1 MASIWDD
8 LGAVPNPEAGSKK
21 GPVPEQSGSIWDIPA
36 PDAVSATPQ
45 KRGLLGAAND
55 YAIEFANAVATLPQA
70 ALDLASPG
78 SKASAAIGQ
87 FIAEGEAKQSD
98 VAKAAKAK
106 LAQSMQSEDLGEQAK
121 GAAQYV
127 LQNPAL
133 AASQALGSFV
143 GPGAAIKGGKL
154 AAGALNL
161 SEKAAG
167 RVALGSGMATTG
179 TLAGGDAA
187 GDAYQ
192 TVMNS
197 PSLANVPVEERE
209 RMATDAARKASVVPF
224 VIGAASG
231 AFGAEKALATG
242 TKSILKTGAAEFAS
256 EAFEEGSTKLSANIA
271 AQQYAP
277 EVRTTAG
284 VAGSAVLGGL
294 LGGGTGLAIGAL
306 TKQPDSLLPGSTNIS
321 AGNASPDGNA
331 IEKAIDSNSTEI
343 STPDP
348 LKQAEVDQIK
358 QQQAE
363 LQQAQVA
370 AQQEAAAVAAQQA
383 QAQAE
388 EARQL
393 FNQAA
398 VAYGVK
404 PLDVS
409 NQFEIGGKRLFSVPQ
424 AQAFIQEL
432 EKLNEGKTPEQKS
445 LIGAALE
452 SGAVKVQQTANPKAV
467 NNAAIKFLD
476 SWGFGDSIDKTEAAT
491 RAETLIKSL
500 EGPKALKE
508 AEQLNSFYKAVT
520 GSNSPEF
527 EKLQALAAEQPKL
540 TKVAQPKQGASNG
553 QLQLQQQGNA
563 RIREVPVQGGT
574 VETSGTGTG
583 NVRPPSVQSVGAGS
597 VGAGPSSVQ
606 TGRLPESGVPTST
619 TANDSGVAVSDRGI
633 SQEAQVSSERED
645 ALKVVNQVITRAFG
659 ERDAK
664 IVLEVLTKEKTQAQI
679 AKEFGISDA
688 RVNQIVGPQAQETW
702 GARILLAARNMGI
715 AKDEMQN
722 FLEVIAEEETVAE
735 EQVVNEELLT
745 EAPTEETS
753 AMNVDDTN
761 ITTSDEDLR
770 LGKEEVSTGEE
781 GGPSGFRVF
790 NPDVSGAT
798 ELEDASA
805 NNRTRRKLK
814 TTEIKNLKDFELN
827 NLAADENTTVEELD
841 EIVAELL
848 RRQDVR
854 VAKGETNAVQKPSAK
869 SVPVRKQSEGSKG
882 VRKQDAEKQQ
892 VARARQEGQT
902 DEEAAAQAWDEG
914 IKDFPDAPKFA
925 DLSEE
930 QQADWISFGEEN
942 WTPADVQTELVKLA
956 KELKTP
962 AKSMMKSFSEVNP
975 LIDPLSEEVDAALR
989 GKTLKEA
996 LQWAQKNVRNDYER
1010 MVLRSVEARLRELTD
1025 LGVEFSFDLTPAGK
1039 QLVGG
1044 MLGVSTI
1051 TPAGLGSAQKVEVIL
1066 NGAHTGDK
1074 AGTNYETLV
1083 HELLHAV
1090 TQAQLRIAPDG
1101 TAAKELKALYKEIID
1116 QFNAKAKAGTLN
1128 EFEQRF
1134 YKREN
1139 NSLETADELLAWGLT
1154 NKEFQDYLA
1163 SVQVTPKV
1171 TLWNKFVR
1179 AIGEL
1184 LGSPPKADTALG
1196 QLMSISENL
1205 LEESITP
1212 YVAESNKKFQSL
1224 GKQPNPTEWPDWSI
1238 NPELG
1243 APVWVEGDYAL
1254 YQGKS
1259 LTGKTLFIPGSRKG
1273 DTSATAQ
1280 VDVSNFTG
1288 KQIPALTLAKMQ
1300 VAADGLRTSSSASI
1314 KKAREAAKKQ
1324 VAKLPDPVRGP
1335 VQYVTDTIVDFAKNG
1350 VPYAAFTEDLADI
1363 ASKYIPSVKKYV
1375 ALMKERQAIR
1385 TRLER
1390 QVDNILQDY
1399 DKLPSEVKGT
1409 GQNSVNKFLM
1419 DSTRDGKWA
1428 YNPGWIK
1435 DFDEKTDIDADI
1447 QARFDS
1453 LPAAAQTLVKRVFAH
1468 GHSTLLA
1475 MQKSVIE
1482 NINTEYDAL
1491 IAAAKQAGNLQEE
1504 QDLIKKK
1511 AASLTDY
1518 RTLMRVNSKKP
1529 YAPLKRFGD
1538 YVVVGKS
1545 QQYLDTEKIIEDK
1558 TAAPD
1563 VIAEARKKLRELE
1576 KSDMH
1581 YFVQFAETVGE
1592 AKALARQEAG
1602 NYAQVE
1608 DFEKD
1613 TSQNYGGRDVQST
1626 FHRLRNL
1633 VEDTKDSNLG
1643 DASERAVN
1651 RLLSDLHLT
1660 LLSEQSAR
1668 QSERRRR
1675 GIGGAEKDM
1684 MRAFATQ
1691 GRATASFISS
1701 LENTGDIYD
1710 VLREMKKETD
1720 SNTSPGTRSER
1731 RKYYNEFMKRH
1742 FMGMEY
1748 RPSPF
1753 MDKAL
1758 STTSMWMLL
1767 TNPAYY
1773 LQNMTQPFMMSL
1785 PVIGAKHGYA
1795 RSWKEMTR
1803 AYNDIAS
1810 VIKKHGLGENSY
1822 NKLPEDVRNVVEEL
1836 VNRGRID
1843 ISLEQDLGR
1852 WRSTEDSKFAKF
1864 GRATELLRGMAQDIE
1879 TINRVAT
1886 AVAAYRLEAKQTNP
1900 TRATDYA
1907 DKIIYTTHG
1916 DYSGF
1921 NAPRITRQGLGRLA
1935 TQFRKFQ
1942 LIQISL
1948 IARLYNDAF
1957 QHEDPATRL
1966 IGKKA
1971 LAFTIGHTAIMGG
1984 IMGLPGF
1991 AAVAALYGMLFG
2003 DEDEPDNPELA
2014 LRRAIDDDT
2023 LADLLVKGVPAAL
2036 GVDVSGKLGMG
2047 QMLSIL
2053 PYTDVKFTRK
2063 DLPAA
2068 GYALLTGP
2076 FGGLTLKAADG
2087 INYIG
2092 SGDYQKG
2099 LEQLLP
2105 SGLANISKAERF
2117 ATEGITTKAGDV
2129 VMKPE
2134 DIGALDAFM
2143 VALGL
2148 PTKPITDRNF
2158 LNAAKFQYDEFY
2170 NEKASDIKREYVR
2183 AYKEGDNAGLSEAR
2197 EEWKT
2202 LQESRAKN
2210 GYTKQP
2216 LSNLLKAPQEQR
2228 KRERNVTGGV
2238 QYNKANRGFVKK
2250 TSEL

>member
-8 LGAVPNPEAGSKK
+8 LGTPNPNPEAGSKK
-21 GPVPEQSGSIWDIPA
+21 GPGPEQSGSIWDLPS

-55 YAIEFANAVATLPQA
+55 YAIEFANAVASLPKA
-70 ALDLASPG
+70 ALDLAAPG
-78 SKASAAIGQ
+78 SQASKSIEQ
-87 FIAEGEAKQSD
+87 FISEGEAKQSD

-106 LAQSMQSEDLGEQAK
+106 LAQSMQSEDLTEQAK

-127 LQNPAL
+127 VQNPAL

-143 GPGAAIKGGKL
+143 GPGAAIKGGKMV
-154 AAGALNL
+154 AGALNL
-161 SEKAAG
+161 GEKAAG

-179 TLAGGDAA
+179 VLAGGDAA

-192 TVMNS
+192 TVINS
-197 PSLANVPVEERE
+197 PSLADVPMNERE

-242 TKSILKTGAAEFAS
+242 TKSILKTGLAEFGT

-306 TKQPDSLLPGSTNIS
+306 TKQPDSLLPDSTNIS

-404 PLDVS
+404 PLDVA
-409 NQFEIGGKRLFSVPQ
+409 NQFEVGGKRLFSVPQ

-476 SWGFGDSIDKTEAAT
+476 SWGFGDSIDKAEAAT

-540 TKVAQPKQGASNG
+540 TKAAQPKQGASNG

-574 VETSGTGTG
+574 TQAGGTGTG
-583 NVRPPSVQSVGAGS
+583 NVRPAGVQPIGAGS
-597 VGAGPSSVQ
+597 VGAGSLGLQAGAIPSGGIS
-606 TGRLPESGVPTST
+606 TST
-619 TANDSGVAVSDRGI
+619 ATNDSGLAVSDRSI
-633 SQEAQVSSERED
+633 PQEAQVSSERED
-645 ALKVVNQVITRAFG
+645 ALRIVNQVITRAFG

-664 IVLEVLTKEKTQAQI
+664 IILSVLTKEQTQVEI
-679 AKEFGISDA
+679 AKEFNISDA
-688 RVNQIVGPQAQETW
+688 RVNQLAGPKAQETW
-702 GARILLAARNMGI
+702 GPRILLAARNMGI
-715 AKDEMQN
+715 SKEEMGN
-722 FLEVIAEEETVAE
+722 FLEMMSKEETTAE

-753 AMNVDDTN
+753 ALNVDDTN
-761 ITTSDEDLR
+761 IATSDEDLR

-805 NNRTRRKLK
+805 QNRTRRKLK
-814 TTEIKNLKDFELN
+814 TKEISQLKDFELN

-854 VAKGETNAVQKPSAK
+854 VAKGEPSAVQKPSPARK
-869 SVPVRKQSEGSKG
+869 AVRNKPTSSERVREQDTEGSK
-882 VRKQDAEKQQ
+882 A
-892 VARARQEGQT
+892 ARESQT

-956 KELKTP
+956 KELNTP

-989 GKTLKEA
+989 GKTMKEA
-996 LQWAQKNVRNDYER
+996 LQWAQKNVRNEYER

-1212 YVAESNKKFQSL
+1212 YVTASNKQFQSL

-1259 LTGKTLFIPGSRKG
+1259 LTGKTLFIPGSRKD
-1273 DTSATAQ
+1273 DTSATAK

-1300 VAADGLRTSSSASI
+1300 IVADSMRPSTSASI
-1314 KKAREAAKKQ
+1314 KKAREEAKKQ

-1335 VQYVTDTIVDFAKNG
+1335 VQYVADTIADFAKKA

-1363 ASKYIPSVKKYV
+1363 ASKYIPSAKKYV
-1375 ALMKERQAIR
+1375 NLMKERQAIR

-1435 DFDEKTDIDADI
+1435 DFDEKTDIDTDM

-1453 LPAAAQTLVKRVFAH
+1453 LPAAAQALVKRVFAH
-1468 GHSTLLA
+1468 GHSTLLT
-1475 MQKSVIE
+1475 MQKSVID
-1482 NINTEYDAL
+1482 NINTEYDSL
-1491 IAAAKQAGNLQEE
+1491 IAAAKQAGNTTEE

-1563 VIAEARKKLRELE
+1563 VIAEARSKLRELE

-1626 FHRLRNL
+1626 FHRLRSL

-1643 DASERAVN
+1643 DASDRAMN
-1651 RLLSDLHLT
+1651 RLLADLHLT

-1710 VLREMKKETD
+1710 VLREMKTETD

-1785 PVIGAKHGYA
+1785 PVIGGKHGYA

-1852 WRSTEDSKFAKF
+1852 WRSTEDSKLAKF

-1886 AVAAYRLEAKQTNP
+1886 AVAAYRLEAKVSNP
-1900 TRATDYA
+1900 TRGIDYA

-2023 LADLLVKGVPAAL
+2023 IADLLVKGVPAAL

-2053 PYTDVKFTRK
+2053 PYTDIKFTRK

-2087 INYIG
+2087 INYMG

-2117 ATEGITTKAGDV
+2117 ASEGITTKAGDV

-2202 LQESRAKN
+2202 LQEARAKN